1 MCLLS
6 ALQYKTQYNY
16 NNRRGGAGC
25 GAEPAT
31 DPPRLPISSTRR
43 AFQHVNTSQ
52 KRAQTPHPTPKRP
65 APRRDPTSLIAKQS
79 PGVMASSTLFTP
91 CTTPPCVKVL
101 CEGVGALPRPSSGPP
116 QLSQLN
122 PKPENLTP
130 EHRPTRPT
138 RPGSCVG
145 QSADNIQ
152 PPPCVGTIRAAP
164 MLFYTQTS
172 CLVKSSCVRQQQA
185 RSAAAS
191 SHIQQQPAVLCSA
204 RATPMLIY
212 TQTSCLVKSL
222 AGSLRS
228 RESAKGLTEDHH
240 RAHAALRQHT
250 PLRPGSRVRALQ
262 ERVPRRAASHPRA

>member
-1 MCLLS
+1 M
-6 ALQYKTQYNY
+6 
-16 NNRRGGAGC
+16 
-25 GAEPAT
+25 
-31 DPPRLPISSTRR
+31 
-43 AFQHVNTSQ
+43 
-52 KRAQTPHPTPKRP
+52 
-65 APRRDPTSLIAKQS
+65 
-79 PGVMASSTLFTP
+79 
-91 CTTPPCVKVL
+91 

-172 CLVKSSCVRQQQA
+172 CLVKRSCVRQQQA

-212 TQTSCLVKSL
+212 TQTGCLVKSL
-222 AGSLRS
+222 AGSRRGRTVRQGLDGRPSSRS
-228 RESAKGLTEDHH
+228 CCTAP
-240 RAHAALRQHT
+240 AHAPASWPACT
-250 PLRPGSRVRALQ
+250 GPTSKGPLQSSVT
-262 ERVPRRAASHPRA
+262 RRA